1 MDIDFADLPLPL
13 LLLVRRT
20 GGRADEPEEVDAAAA
35 VAGETVSS
43 STSSITMGI
52 WRESMTFRSSVPNCP
67 MLDQGVDSELPMT
80 MSKFQI
86 TLTLSFLLT

>member
-1 MDIDFADLPLPL
+1 MEMDIDFADLPLPL

-52 WRESMTFRSSVPNCP
+52 WNEHTIRFRAIS
-67 MLDQGVDSELPMT
+67 LLAKELGLVST
-80 MSKFQI
+80 
-86 TLTLSFLLT
+86 